1 MTKTLLSIDC
11 GTQSLR
17 ALLFSVN
24 GDLLA
29 RAQIEYAPYFS
40 VNPGWAE
47 QDPEVFWNSLCRAC
61 RRLQSDATDHFSV
74 IAGIG
79 VTSQRASMINVDQ
92 NGIPLR
98 PAIIWLD
105 QRKAEPPFVPPAI
118 VRSVLRLIQMEEAIA
133 ELQAEGKCNWIR
145 QNQPKIWEATHK
157 YLQVSGFLNFRLT
170 GVFADSV
177 ASQIGH
183 IPFHYKK
190 IRWAKKYE
198 LPYRLFPVEIEKLPN
213 IVMPGE
219 LLGEVTPAAA
229 AATGLAAGIP
239 VIACGSDKGC
249 ETIGAGVID
258 QTMVSLSFGTTATVQ
273 TTSAR
278 YFEPIRFMPPYPAP
292 IPGYYNPEVEIFRG
306 FWMISWFKNEF
317 AHEEVQEASR
327 QGIPAEVVLNRHLA
341 HTRPGSM
348 GLVVQPYWS
357 PGLKHPAAKG
367 AMIGF
372 GDVHT
377 KGMIYRAVIEGLGF
391 ALRDGLEKMEKAGK
405 MKVTAAAVSG
415 GASQSDEICRIVA
428 DIFNL
433 PMVRGKTHETSGLGA
448 AIVTAVG
455 LHIYASFP
463 EAIFGMVTH
472 ETRFEPNPEAVSIY
486 QELYHRVY
494 QRMYAALAP
503 LYEEIKDITGY
514 PE

>member
-1 MTKTLLSIDC
+1 
-11 GTQSLR
+11 
-17 ALLFSVN
+17 
-24 GDLLA
+24 
-29 RAQIEYAPYFS
+29 
-40 VNPGWAE
+40 
-47 QDPEVFWNSLCRAC
+47 
-61 RRLQSDATDHFSV
+61 
-74 IAGIG
+74 
-79 VTSQRASMINVDQ
+79 
-92 NGIPLR
+92 
-98 PAIIWLD
+98 
-105 QRKAEPPFVPPAI
+105 
-118 VRSVLRLIQMEEAIA
+118 
-133 ELQAEGKCNWIR
+133 
-145 QNQPKIWEATHK
+145 
-157 YLQVSGFLNFRLT
+157 
-170 GVFADSV
+170 
-177 ASQIGH
+177 
-183 IPFHYKK
+183 
-190 IRWAKKYE
+190 
-198 LPYRLFPVEIEKLPN
+198 
-213 IVMPGE
+213 
-219 LLGEVTPAAA
+219 
-229 AATGLAAGIP
+229 
-239 VIACGSDKGC
+239 
-249 ETIGAGVID
+249 
-258 QTMVSLSFGTTATVQ
+258 
-273 TTSAR
+273 
-278 YFEPIRFMPPYPAP
+278 
-292 IPGYYNPEVEIFRG
+292 
-306 FWMISWFKNEF
+306 MISWFKNEF

-463 EAIFGMVTH
+463 EAISGMVTH

-503 LYEEIKDITGY
+503 LYEEIRDITGY